1 MKGMNTDMLLKIVET
16 QLQETQNMREKTPD
30 FIRKVVHLY
39 TLQLMKTGTIPLEF
53 MEDVLTDI
61 EAEAIE
67 IYHKKTYGFLTLE
80 EYRRHKFR
88 QKDDN

>member
-1 MKGMNTDMLLKIVET
+1 MK
-16 QLQETQNMREKTPD
+16 EKTPD

-39 TLQLMKTGTIPLEF
+39 TLQLMRTGSIPLEF
-53 MEDVLTDI
+53 MDDVLTDI
-61 EAEAIE
+61 ETEAVE
-67 IYHKKTYGFLTLE
+67 IYRKKTYGFLTLE

>member
-1 MKGMNTDMLLKIVET
+1 MLIKIVET
-16 QLQETQNMREKTPD
+16 QLQETANLREKSQD
-30 FIRKVVHLY
+30 FIRRVVHLY

-53 MEDVLTDI
+53 VDDVLTDI
-61 EAEAIE
+61 EAEAVE
-67 IYHKKTYGFLTLE
+67 IYRKKTYGFLTLE

>member
-1 MKGMNTDMLLKIVET
+1 MQMNTDTLITIVET
-16 QLQETQNMREKTPD
+16 QLKETSNMKEKTPD

-39 TLQLMKTGTIPLEF
+39 TLQLMRTGSIPLEF
-53 MEDVLTDI
+53 MDDVLTDI
-61 EAEAIE
+61 ETEAVE
-67 IYHKKTYGFLTLE
+67 IYRKKTYGFLTLE

>member
-1 MKGMNTDMLLKIVET
+1 MNTDMLLKIVET

-53 MEDVLTDI
+53 MEDVLEDI
-61 EAEAIE
+61 EAETIE
-67 IYHKKTYGFLTLE
+67 IYRKKTYGFLTLE

>member
-1 MKGMNTDMLLKIVET
+1 MLLKIVET

-67 IYHKKTYGFLTLE
+67 IYRKKTYGFLTLE
-80 EYRRHKFR
+80 EYRKHKFR

>member
-1 MKGMNTDMLLKIVET
+1 MLLKIVET

-53 MEDVLTDI
+53 MEDVLEDI
-61 EAEAIE
+61 EAETIE
-67 IYHKKTYGFLTLE
+67 IYRKKTYGFLTLE